1 MTQGKI
7 VSVRLNA
14 TELAKMYKL
23 RGDKSISI
31 GRFIKECAIQA
42 FQSKAQV
49 VRLKQKVDDLQ
60 KQLDARNVEMILIK
74 DKLQS
79 TLDII
84 KAGE

>member
-23 RGDKSISI
+23 RGDKSIVLAGSNVQFPQ
-31 GRFIKECAIQA
+31 R
-42 FQSKAQV
+42 AQV

-79 TLDII
+79 TLTSSRLEVIPI
-84 KAGE
+84 R